1 MWVGVSLKHMAPSV
15 SNVTSEDPS
24 TIRSIAVTVD
34 DVVAALEANE
44 RRNTGAI
51 LRITPPF
58 SGRMRA
64 RIHRE
69 GTEGDY
75 GTPEPI
81 HIPPEEFVETVPPFP
96 NPDDTEDELRG
107 DPDAEYSRSEHRK
120 RHEAAVEEWRETV
133 RERIRDRA
141 TIETPDGPHEVR
153 ISVLG

>member
-1 MWVGVSLKHMAPSV
+1 MADSI

-24 TIRSIAVTVD
+24 AVRTVAVTVD

-44 RRNTGAI
+44 RRDTGAV

-81 HIPPEEFVETVPPFP
+81 HIPPEALVETVPPFP
-96 NPDDTEDELRG
+96 NADDTEDELRA
-107 DPDAEYSRSEHRK
+107 DPAVEYSQSEHRR
-120 RHEAAVEEWRETV
+120 RHEAAVEEWRGTV
-133 RERIRDRA
+133 RERIRDRV
-141 TIETPDGPHEVR
+141 TVETPDGPHEVR
-153 ISVLG
+153 ITVLG

>member
-1 MWVGVSLKHMAPSV
+1 MAASI

-24 TIRSIAVTVD
+24 TVRSIAVTAD

-44 RRNTGAI
+44 RRDAGAI

-75 GTPEPI
+75 GTPAPI
-81 HIPPEEFVETVPPFP
+81 HIPPEELVETVPPFP
-96 NPDDTEDELRG
+96 NPDDTEDELRA
-107 DPDAEYSRSEHRK
+107 DPTVEYSQSEHRK

-133 RERIRDRA
+133 RERIRDRVA
-141 TIETPDGPHEVR
+141 VETSDGPHEVR
-153 ISVLG
+153 VSVLG

>member
-1 MWVGVSLKHMAPSV
+1 MAASI

-24 TIRSIAVTVD
+24 TVRSIAVTAD

-44 RRNTGAI
+44 RRNAGAI

-75 GTPEPI
+75 GTPEPL
-81 HIPPEEFVETVPPFP
+81 HIPPEQFVETVPPFP
-96 NPDDTEDELRG
+96 SADDTEDELRA
-107 DPDAEYSRSEHRK
+107 DPNVEYSRSEHRK
-120 RHEAAVEEWRETV
+120 RHEVAVEEWRETV
-133 RERIRDRA
+133 RERIRDRI
-141 TIETPDGPHEVR
+141 TVDTPDGPHEVR
-153 ISVLG
+153 VSVLG